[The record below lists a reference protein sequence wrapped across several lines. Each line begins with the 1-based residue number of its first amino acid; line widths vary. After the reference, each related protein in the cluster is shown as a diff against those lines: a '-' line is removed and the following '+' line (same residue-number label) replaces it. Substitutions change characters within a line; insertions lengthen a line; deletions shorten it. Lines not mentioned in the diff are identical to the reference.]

1 MLHLNKTTQFRK
13 KIFLAIAV
21 IFLSSCIFVQN
32 SSLVSASAGW
42 TAGKFDKSYDFNGQF
57 YIDAGSVSSGV
68 KTVAF
73 WTKATA
79 YDGKVVDLNGS
90 AYVSI
95 SSSGVISTTGFT
107 SPTIYIDG
115 VIGTTVNANW
125 HFVTVTTGT
134 AINANA
140 VKFGS
145 VDSDSIVGLLDD
157 VKMYNYALSAREINE
172 KYRQDSPSMAQGG
185 EITGSSA
192 YTALTVTQNGTG
204 QIVSLT
210 NTAIATAAAFTSTNL
225 GSGNSLVINDEA
237 GDTTPF
243 VIDAS
248 GRVGIGTTSPTEQLT
263 LTGNIALSS
272 STSATS
278 GLIKKGTDLLLHTY
292 GTNST
297 FLGVNAGNLT
307 LTGAGNVGVGYN
319 SLTLTTTGEDNTA
332 IGIWTLS
339 SNTTGSYNTAIGP
352 FSLYDN
358 TEGAD
363 NVAVGMNSLSDN
375 ISGDSNTAVGVRALN
390 ENTAGNNNTA
400 TGNRSLMHATGNDNS
415 AFGYY
420 ALFSSIGGSGN
431 SAFGRYSLY
440 DNTTGSNNTAV
451 GYNTGLGITTGA
463 NNTIIGANVSGL
475 ATGLSN
481 TIILADG
488 SGNKRLYVNSSGNVG
503 IGTTTPDGRLSISAS
518 SSTGVETNLISI
530 DDLGGTEIGGI
541 RTYNAGSY
549 NQDMRFYVANG
560 SVTPTVYNAMTIVGE
575 TGNVGIGTAAP
586 GAKLTIQQD
595 GTGNIV
601 DFKDGANSVFTI
613 SDGGN
618 ITMNGL
624 SFTQNA
630 VDPVLKSSLIDAT
643 NFGGAKSVYMQG
655 KYAYVAGSSTDSLAI
670 IDISVP
676 ATPVLAGKLID
687 ATNLNGASSVHI
699 SGKYAYVADYDGNS
713 LAVVDVSNPYAPTLA
728 GIVTDATK
736 LNQATSVYVSGKY
749 AYATGYAN
757 SYISIVDIG
766 DPTSPVIVGSLVD
779 ATNMHGPSS
788 VYVQGK
794 YAYVAADLSTSI
806 AIVDIGDPTA
816 PTLAGQLIDATNIK
830 AAKGI
835 YVSGKY
841 AYIASYDNI
850 LSIINISNPASPAYV
865 AKLTDATNFGGAKSV
880 YVSGDYAYVGGY
892 TTDSVAVV
900 NISDPTTPVLAGEL
914 LDGTNMNG
922 ASAVYVQGNY
932 AYVASELSS
941 SLAVLEIAGFD
952 IPTANIGDLSVS
964 TIDVTDNASI
974 ANNLYVGNGLNVGPG
989 GIFSDGPL
997 AGYVDS
1003 SATALT
1009 VSQDGTGILMDIMD
1023 TGVSI
1028 FKVGQATVDI
1038 TRPLDLQVEGD
1049 VGIEYNLRFMNN
1061 SSSYITSAGPLT
1073 ISAGDNNSYENLTL
1087 TASGTGDVV
1096 IDIAGSTLGFK
1107 VVGAASRVFSID
1119 PSGNVIIGGTDAG
1132 DGNLTVKGNI
1142 STQGG
1147 NLDLNSLATPSS
1159 VAVAPVGTAG
1169 STTYGYRIS
1178 AINDN
1183 GQTLASATTTT
1194 TTGNA
1199 TLSSTN
1205 YNRVSWG
1212 AVAGATGYKVYGRTS
1227 GSELLMATVDSPV
1240 LMYKDTNANTPS
1252 GALPTTNTTGGNNI
1266 TYAATNGPKRSIILT
1281 AAGAEIPSSNGAAQT
1296 KVTGTYHT
1304 YYVLDFDA
1312 TTDESAYWHWTM
1324 PDSYDGG
1331 AIDVTYYWESVTT
1344 GATDTTDVGWCF
1356 QSLGITAN
1364 GNISVDSNFLSVTC
1378 EVDRAATTTL
1388 SLASVTETQA
1398 TSNFTAGQYVAFK
1411 VFRDA
1416 DQSIVGAGNDDM
1428 AGDARL
1434 LKVKI
1439 EYSVNAE
1446 SD

>member
-210 NTAIATAAAFTSTNL
+210 NTATATAAAFTSTNL

-248 GRVGIGTTSPTEQLT
+248 GRVGIGTASPTEQLT

-363 NVAVGMNSLSDN
+363 NVAVGMNSLADN

-415 AFGYY
+415 AFGHY

-503 IGTTTPDGRLSISAS
+503 IGTTTPHGRMSISAD
-518 SSTGVETNLISI
+518 STTGIETNVISI
-530 DDLGGTEIGGI
+530 DDYAGYEVGGI
-541 RTYNAGSY
+541 RTYNSGTY
-549 NQDMRFYVANG
+549 NQDMRFYVAYG
-560 SVTPTVYNAMTIVGE
+560 VGTPTVYNAMTIVGE
-575 TGNVGIGTAAP
+575 TGNVGIGTADP
-586 GAKLTIQQD
+586 SAKLTIQQD
-595 GTGNIV
+595 GTGDIF
-601 DFKDGANSVFTI
+601 D
-613 SDGGN
+613 
-618 ITMNGL
+618 
-624 SFTQNA
+624 
-630 VDPVLKSSLIDAT
+630 LIDA
-643 NFGGAKSVYMQG
+643 
-655 KYAYVAGSSTDSLAI
+655 
-670 IDISVP
+670 
-676 ATPVLAGKLID
+676 
-687 ATNLNGASSVHI
+687 
-699 SGKYAYVADYDGNS
+699 
-713 LAVVDVSNPYAPTLA
+713 
-728 GIVTDATK
+728 
-736 LNQATSVYVSGKY
+736 
-749 AYATGYAN
+749 
-757 SYISIVDIG
+757 
-766 DPTSPVIVGSLVD
+766 
-779 ATNMHGPSS
+779 
-788 VYVQGK
+788 
-794 YAYVAADLSTSI
+794 
-806 AIVDIGDPTA
+806 
-816 PTLAGQLIDATNIK
+816 
-830 AAKGI
+830 
-835 YVSGKY
+835 
-841 AYIASYDNI
+841 
-850 LSIINISNPASPAYV
+850 
-865 AKLTDATNFGGAKSV
+865 
-880 YVSGDYAYVGGY
+880 
-892 TTDSVAVV
+892 
-900 NISDPTTPVLAGEL
+900 
-914 LDGTNMNG
+914 
-922 ASAVYVQGNY
+922 
-932 AYVASELSS
+932 
-941 SLAVLEIAGFD
+941 
-952 IPTANIGDLSVS
+952 
-964 TIDVTDNASI
+964 
-974 ANNLYVGNGLNVGPG
+974 
-989 GIFSDGPL
+989 
-997 AGYVDS
+997 
-1003 SATALT
+1003 
-1009 VSQDGTGILMDIMD
+1009 
-1023 TGVSI
+1023 GVSI

-1049 VGIEYNLRFMNN
+1049 VGIEYNLQFMNN
-1061 SSSYITSAGPLT
+1061 ASSYITSAGPL
-1073 ISAGDNNSYENLTL
+1073 ILSAGDTNSYENLTL
-1087 TASGTGDVV
+1087 TTGGTGDVV
-1096 IDIAGSTLGFK
+1096 IDIAGSTLGLK
-1107 VVGAASRVFSID
+1107 VVGAASQVFSID
-1119 PSGNVIIGGTDAG
+1119 PSGNVMIGGTDSG

-1147 NLDLNSLATPSS
+1147 NLDLNSLSTPSS

-1281 AAGAEIPSSNGAAQT
+1281 AAGAETPTSNGAAQT
-1296 KVTGTYHT
+1296 KVTGTNHT
-1304 YYVLDFDA
+1304 YYVLDFD
-1312 TTDESAYWHWTM
+1312 TSTDESAYWHWTM

-1331 AIDVTYYWESVTT
+1331 AIDITYYWEAAVTSGT
-1344 GATDTTDVGWCF
+1344 VSWCF
-1356 QSLGITAN
+1356 QVVGIAAN
-1364 GNISVDSNFLSVTC
+1364 SAEDIDTELSSAIC
-1378 EVDRAATTTL
+1378 EVDTAQGNANDV
-1388 SLASVTETQA
+1388 ASVTETQA
-1398 TSNFTAGQYVAFK
+1398 TSNFAAGEYIAFK
-1411 VFRDA
+1411 VFRDVSA
-1416 DQSIVGAGNDDM
+1416 DNM